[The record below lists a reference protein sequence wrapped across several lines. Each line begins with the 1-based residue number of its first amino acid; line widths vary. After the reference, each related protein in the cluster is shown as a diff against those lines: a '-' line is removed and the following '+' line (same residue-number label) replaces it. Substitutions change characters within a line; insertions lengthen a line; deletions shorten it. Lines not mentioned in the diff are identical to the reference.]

1 MDNTQRVI
9 FDNNPHVRLR
19 DIFDTAFQHQ
29 GDDLVQLNDPR
40 GDSPEPDTSRYY
52 GPDVEISGR
61 RNQLGFRD
69 YNHNNSH
76 RSVVTGNAFPYVLFN
91 DNMPNIVSRDI
102 NPSMPLSMPMSM
114 PTGANG
120 RLPRNNYRQYAS
132 MSSSRSAIHNVINIS
147 SSDEDSQAIPINLS
161 RKRMLRDAA
170 TVNTRARSKK
180 PLYSRSHDSSTPT
193 SSNYANSPF
202 QAAQSGLVSQFDR
215 RGNNRNEA
223 EPSNLNAVKEEQ
235 QDDDEDN
242 LPLSKFKIKKMCIP
256 PEPVNNKPTGYENP
270 CNCYS
275 CFPSIADRSVDK
287 KRKIKKCKHEVLSDA
302 SSNNS
307 ADEAS
312 SSSFTGPAQQPCTS
326 SAVKPEAIYDRDNQQ
341 PGPSGINQSKSKI
354 KTEQKPPPSTSS
366 LAAAANC
373 DSDDGGDSSA
383 SFNPNSNSGNSM
395 QLLTAPDLQL
405 DWLSDSTET
414 NDDVIYVPSPPA
426 IDLTTESSDSEFDN
440 IRQSGRLST
449 HGFYPIQ
456 PESPRQLP
464 TPPPLVLQQQVLH
477 QLMSDNDPMLS
488 QRSRLETNRITNRPP
503 SNPPHLPNAVLSPN
517 LNVPQHDRG
526 SLVQP
531 QAHIFPEVIDPDD
544 VVTTSTIRPQNYMR
558 HENLPEYLNR
568 RSVRLMRYPLSHLGT
583 TRLVPGS
590 NNTARLS
597 SLYRPAYAPHEN
609 LWHRQQTNQE
619 LHRRHMTPMSRDAPT
634 VGHPTADA
642 YHCSACDYNSRG
654 RRRPDFQQQAQSSSN
669 GSVYYMA
676 PPSSSQN
683 DIHSRPVVGEPLF
696 RTREP
701 HHVYHHMYHHYGP
714 PGPHVHLSIGLRP
727 ENHPPNPNV
736 HTHLVSR
743 LSRLHQ
749 FVRVIEEQGGLVYG
763 RPPQGATQ
771 EVIERNTLPHK
782 YKRVRRSSE
791 IDDDEG
797 EKCTICLSLFEI
809 ENDVRR
815 LPCMHLFHMDCVDR
829 WLITN
834 KHCPICR
841 VDIEMHISKDA
852 MTAVPS
858 I

>member
-1 MDNTQRVI
+1 MENTQRVM

-29 GDDLVQLNDPR
+29 GDDLVPIADPH
-40 GDSPEPDTSRYY
+40 GDSPEPHTSGYY
-52 GPDVEISGR
+52 GPEMEINRR

-69 YNHNNSH
+69 YNHNHSH
-76 RSVVTGNAFPYVLFN
+76 RSVVAGNAFPYVLFN
-91 DNMPNIVSRDI
+91 DNMPNAVSRDM
-102 NPSMPLSMPMSM
+102 NPTMPLSMPLSM

-120 RLPRNNYRQYAS
+120 RITRNNYRQYAS
-132 MSSSRSAIHNVINIS
+132 MSTRSPIHNVINIS
-147 SSDEDSQAIPINLS
+147 SSDDDSQAMPINLS

-180 PLYSRSHDSSTPT
+180 PLYSRNHDSPTPT
-193 SSNYANSPF
+193 SSNYVNSPF
-202 QAAQSGLVSQFDR
+202 QAAQNGLVSQFDR
-215 RGNNRNEA
+215 RGNNRSE
-223 EPSNLNAVKEEQ
+223 EPSNVNTVKEEQ

-242 LPLSKFKIKKMCIP
+242 LPLSKFKIKKLCIP
-256 PEPVNNKPTGYENP
+256 PEPVDNKPTGYENP

-302 SSNNS
+302 SSNGS
-307 ADEAS
+307 TDQAS
-312 SSSFTGPAQQPCTS
+312 GSSFNGQAQQPCTS

-341 PGPSGINQSKSKI
+341 PGPSGLNHNKSSI
-354 KTEQKPPPSTSS
+354 KTEQKPLPSTSN
-366 LAAAANC
+366 LAANY
-373 DSDDGGDSSA
+373 DSDDGGGSSA
-383 SFNPNSNSGNSM
+383 SFNPNSNNGTSM

-440 IRQSGRLST
+440 IRQGSRRA

-456 PESPRQLP
+456 PE
-464 TPPPLVLQQQVLH
+464 TPPPQPPLTLQQQVLH

-488 QRSRLETNRITNRPP
+488 QRSHLETNRLTNRSP
-503 SNPPHLPNAVLSPN
+503 SNAAHLPNAMLSPN
-517 LNVPQHDRG
+517 LNVPQYNRG
-526 SLVQP
+526 PLVQP
-531 QAHIFPEVIDPDD
+531 QPLVESHIPPEVIDPDD
-544 VVTTSTIRPQNYMR
+544 EVVSTTPIRAQNYVR
-558 HENLPEYLNR
+558 HDNLPEYLNR
-568 RSVRLMRYPLSHLGT
+568 RSVRLMRYPLSHLGAS
-583 TRLVPGS
+583 RLVPTT

-634 VGHPTADA
+634 VGHPMADT

-654 RRRPDFQQQAQSSSN
+654 RRRPEFQHQPQSSSN

-683 DIHSRPVVGEPLF
+683 PVHSHPVGDPLL

-701 HHVYHHMYHHYGP
+701 HHVYHHMYHHYGSHA
-714 PGPHVHLSIGLRP
+714 GPHVHLSIGLRP

-815 LPCMHLFHMDCVDR
+815 LPCMHLFHLDCVDR

-852 MTAVPS
+852 MSAVPS